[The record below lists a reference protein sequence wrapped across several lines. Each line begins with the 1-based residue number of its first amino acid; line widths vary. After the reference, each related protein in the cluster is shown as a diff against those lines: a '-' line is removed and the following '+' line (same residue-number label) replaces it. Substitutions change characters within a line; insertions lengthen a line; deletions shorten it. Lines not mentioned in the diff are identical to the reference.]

1 MQLDCESFM
10 KRTMNCGMN
19 RRHFLAASAGAAY
32 LSSLPAR
39 AQDSGAPDFTVRIGS
54 VDLEIAPRRI
64 FKTIGYNGSVPGPP
78 LRMTEGQPVTIDVW
92 NDTSAPELVH
102 WHGLFI
108 PSEVDGSAE
117 EGTPPVPPKGRQR
130 YQFTPRP
137 SGARWYHSHTY
148 AGRNLHRSVYTG
160 QFGFLQIVP
169 RQDPARYDQEVLL
182 ALHGWDPYL
191 TPMGGSG
198 ESGEGSLEVGYNFHS
213 VNSHALGFGEPVRV
227 REGQRVLFRILNA
240 SATDAHR
247 LALPGHQFTVVGL
260 DGNAVPTPRA
270 VAAVELAP
278 AERIDAI
285 VEMKSPGVWILGE
298 ADDKMRQSGLGVVI
312 EYANREGPPQ
322 WSPPAADVW
331 DYTLFGHDAAGHNA
345 VVAEPDERVPLV
357 FKPKFAG
364 NRWVDHWTINGKEFP
379 KTDPIRVKANGRY
392 RMIFDNQSD
401 DAHPVHLHRHSFEL
415 VSIAGK
421 PTAGVMKDVVM
432 CPPRKKVE
440 VQFVAD
446 NPGPTLFHCHQQLHM
461 DFGFMAMV
469 EYEGYKSPAPMPG
482 HHA

>member
-1 MQLDCESFM
+1 
-10 KRTMNCGMN
+10 
-19 RRHFLAASAGAAY
+19 
-32 LSSLPAR
+32 
-39 AQDSGAPDFTVRIGS
+39 
-54 VDLEIAPRRI
+54 VDVEIAPRRLI
-64 FKTIGYNGSVPGPP
+64 KTIGYNGSVPGPP
-78 LRMTEGQPVTIDVW
+78 LRMTEGQTATIDVL
-92 NDTSAPELVH
+92 NETSTPELVH

-117 EGTPPVPPKGRQR
+117 EGTPPVPPKGRRR

-137 SGARWYHSHTY
+137 SGTRWYHSHTY
-148 AGRNLHRSVYTG
+148 AGRNLHRGGYTG

-169 RQDPARYDQEVLL
+169 RQDAARYDREVLL
-182 ALHGWDPYL
+182 ALHGWDPFL
-191 TPMGGSG
+191 TTMGMGG
-198 ESGEGSLEVGYNFHS
+198 ESGEGSLEVSYNFHT
-213 VNSHALGFGEPVRV
+213 VNSHALGSGEPVRV
-227 REGQRVLFRILNA
+227 REGERVLFRILNA

-247 LALPGHQFTVVGL
+247 LALPGHQFTVVAL

-270 VAAVELAP
+270 VEALELAP
-278 AERIDAI
+278 AERIDAT
-285 VEMKSPGVWILGE
+285 VEMNHPGVWVLGE

-312 EYANREGPPQ
+312 EYANRQGPAQ
-322 WSPPAADVW
+322 WSKPGAAAW
-331 DYTLFGHDAAGHNA
+331 DYTLFGHDALGRDGLGHDGGA
-345 VVAEPDERVPLV
+345 AEPDERIPLV
-357 FKPKFAG
+357 FKPKWAG

-392 RMIFDNQSD
+392 RLIFDNQSD
-401 DAHPVHLHRHSFEL
+401 DAHPVHLHRHAFEL

-461 DFGFMAMV
+461 DFGFMAMI
-469 EYEGYKSPAPMPG
+469 EYEGYKSAAPMPG

>member
-1 MQLDCESFM
+1 
-10 KRTMNCGMN
+10 MNRSVNRSINRSIN
-19 RRHFLAASAGAAY
+19 RRHFLAAAGGAY
-32 LSSLPAR
+32 LSSLSAP
-39 AQDSGAPDFTVRIGS
+39 AQDTGAAAFTVRIGS
-54 VDLEIAPRRI
+54 VDVEIAPRRM

-78 LRMTEGQPVTIDVW
+78 LRMTEGQPVTIDVV
-92 NDTSAPELVH
+92 NETSTPELVH

-108 PSEVDGSAE
+108 PAEVDGSAE
-117 EGTPPVPPKGRQR
+117 EGTPPVPSKGRQR

-137 SGARWYHSHTY
+137 SGTRWYHSHTY
-148 AGRNLHRSVYTG
+148 AGRNLHRGGYTG

-169 RQDPARYDQEVLL
+169 KQDPARYDQEVLL
-182 ALHGWDPYL
+182 ALHGWDPYF
-191 TPMGGSG
+191 TTMGAGG
-198 ESGEGSLEVGYNFHS
+198 DSGEGSLEVGYNRHT
-213 VNSHALGFGEPVRV
+213 VNSHALGLGEPVRV

-240 SATDAHR
+240 SATEAHR
-247 LALPGHQFTVVGL
+247 MALPGHQFTVVAL

-270 VAAVELAP
+270 VDVLELAP

-285 VEMKSPGVWILGE
+285 VEMNRPGVWILGE

-312 EYANREGPPQ
+312 EYANRQGLAQ
-322 WSPPAADVW
+322 WTAPGAAAW
-331 DYTLFGHDAAGHNA
+331 DYTLFGRDSPA
-345 VVAEPDERVPLV
+345 AEPDERVPLV

-379 KTDPIRVKANGRY
+379 KTDPIRVKTNGRY
-392 RMIFDNQSD
+392 RLIFDNQSD

-432 CPPRKKVE
+432 CPARKKVE

-469 EYEGYKSPAPMPG
+469 EYEGYQSMTPMR
-482 HHA
+482 HA

>member
-1 MQLDCESFM
+1 
-10 KRTMNCGMN
+10 MNRSVNRSINRSIN
-19 RRHFLAASAGAAY
+19 RRHFLAAAGGAY
-32 LSSLPAR
+32 LSSLSAP
-39 AQDSGAPDFTVRIGS
+39 AQDTGAAAFTVRIGS
-54 VDLEIAPRRI
+54 VDVEIAPRRM

-78 LRMTEGQPVTIDVW
+78 LRMTEGQPVTIDVV
-92 NDTSAPELVH
+92 NETSTPELVH

-108 PSEVDGSAE
+108 PAEVDGSAE
-117 EGTPPVPPKGRQR
+117 EGTPPVPSKGRQR

-137 SGARWYHSHTY
+137 SGTRWYHSHTY
-148 AGRNLHRSVYTG
+148 AGRNLHRGGYTG

-169 RQDPARYDQEVLL
+169 KQDPARYDQEVLL
-182 ALHGWDPYL
+182 ALHGWDPYF
-191 TPMGGSG
+191 TTMGAGG
-198 ESGEGSLEVGYNFHS
+198 DSGEGSLEVGYNRHT
-213 VNSHALGFGEPVRV
+213 VNSHALGLGEPVRV

-240 SATDAHR
+240 SATEAHR
-247 LALPGHQFTVVGL
+247 MALPGHQFTVVAL

-270 VAAVELAP
+270 VDVLELAP

-285 VEMKSPGVWILGE
+285 VEMNRPGVWILGE

-312 EYANREGPPQ
+312 EYANRQGLAQ
-322 WSPPAADVW
+322 WTAPGAAAW
-331 DYTLFGHDAAGHNA
+331 DYTLFGRDSPA
-345 VVAEPDERVPLV
+345 AEPDERVPLV

-392 RMIFDNQSD
+392 RLIFDNQSD

-415 VSIAGK
+415 VSVAGK

-469 EYEGYKSPAPMPG
+469 EYEGYKSTAPMRHG
-482 HHA
+482 